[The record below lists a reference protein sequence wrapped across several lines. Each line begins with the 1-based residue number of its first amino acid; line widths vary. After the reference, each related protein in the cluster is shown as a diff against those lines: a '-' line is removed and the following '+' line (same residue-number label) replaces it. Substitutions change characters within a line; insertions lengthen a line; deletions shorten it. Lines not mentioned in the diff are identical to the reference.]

1 MMNLI
6 KNNKMSNQEKKE
18 RKMKSIELME
28 SIKVQEWKKNQVFNE
43 ISSFEWVELKIKV
56 GNLSNLFLIIILPF
70 PGLSIVLNRLRQN
83 PGGKKVF
90 SKVLGLCLCVHP
102 FRDKHLQDILVWE
115 ISLIFLSCDGI
126 IYYFIRLMNSFF
138 VTKLE
143 RNHNLQLLHISSFPF

>member
-1 MMNLI
+1 
-6 KNNKMSNQEKKE
+6 MSNQEKKE
-18 RKMKSIELME
+18 RKRKSIELME

-70 PGLSIVLNRLRQN
+70 SGLSIVLNRLKQSLRRRR
-83 PGGKKVF
+83 VF

-115 ISLIFLSCDGI
+115 IAVIFFSCDGI
-126 IYYFIRLMNSFF
+126 VY
-138 VTKLE
+138 
-143 RNHNLQLLHISSFPF
+143 